1 VQTIALPVIS
11 AITAG
16 VLIIGQ
22 AALLLTVVQRRRS
35 SRQALGDGDATL
47 QRLVRRHGNYA
58 ENAAIFVASLALLEM
73 MGAARP
79 FVIGLAALF
88 IVGRLLHVI
97 GLSRPNTVNAWR
109 IAGVF
114 ATVAVG
120 VVMGVRLVT
129 LGVSHLG

>member
-1 VQTIALPVIS
+1 MQTVALPVIS

-22 AALLLTVVQRRRS
+22 AGLLLTVVQRRRA
-35 SRQALGDGDATL
+35 SRQALGDGDSTL

-73 MGAARP
+73 IGATRP

-88 IVGRLLHVI
+88 IVGRLLHAI
-97 GLSRPNTVNAWR
+97 GLSRDNAVNFWR

-114 ATVAVG
+114 ATVTAG
-120 VVMGVRLVT
+120 VVLGVRLVS
-129 LGVSHLG
+129 LGLSHLG

>member
-1 VQTIALPVIS
+1 MQTIALPVIS

-88 IVGRLLHVI
+88 IVGRLLHAI

>member
-1 VQTIALPVIS
+1 MQTIALPVIS

-16 VLIIGQ
+16 VLIIGL

-88 IVGRLLHVI
+88 IVGRLLHAI

>member
-1 VQTIALPVIS
+1 MQTIALPVIS

-114 ATVAVG
+114 ATIAVG

>member
-1 VQTIALPVIS
+1 MQSVVLPVIS

-22 AALLLTVVQRRRS
+22 AGLLVAVAQRRRA
-35 SRQALGDGDATL
+35 SRQALGDGDTTL
-47 QRLVRRHGNYA
+47 QRLVRRHGNFA

-88 IVGRLLHVI
+88 IVGRLLHAI
-97 GLSRPNTVNAWR
+97 GLSRPDTVNGWR

-114 ATVAVG
+114 ATVTVA

>member
-79 FVIGLAALF
+79 FVVGLAALF
-88 IVGRLLHVI
+88 IVGRLLHAI

-114 ATVAVG
+114 ATIAVG

>member
-1 VQTIALPVIS
+1 MQTVALPVIS

-16 VLIIGQ
+16 ALIIGQ
-22 AALLLTVVQRRRS
+22 AGLLVAVAQRRRS

-47 QRLVRRHGNYA
+47 QRLIRRHGNFA

-79 FVIGLAALF
+79 FVMGLAALF
-88 IVGRLLHVI
+88 IVGRLLHAI
-97 GLSRPNTVNAWR
+97 GLSRPDTVNVWR
-109 IAGVF
+109 IAGVT
-114 ATVAVG
+114 ATVTAG